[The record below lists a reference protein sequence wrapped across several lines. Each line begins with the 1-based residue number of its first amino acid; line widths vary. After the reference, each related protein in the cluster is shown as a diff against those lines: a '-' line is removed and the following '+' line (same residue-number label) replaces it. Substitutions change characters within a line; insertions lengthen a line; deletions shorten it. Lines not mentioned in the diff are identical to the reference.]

1 MDKIYEVLKKVREI
15 SPLVHHITNWVTISD
30 CANIVKVFGG
40 SPVMTH
46 AREEAA
52 DMTSIADAV
61 VINVGTLD
69 NNILEAMQQQAMS
82 AANQKGIPTVIDAVG
97 VGATKYRND
106 KIKEL
111 LQYKV
116 AVLKGN
122 ASEIASTAGIG
133 VSTKDVDSG
142 KVSGDIIQIAKSL
155 ACERGC
161 IVVVTGEKDICTDGV
176 SVVTIKN
183 GSPMMSQIVGMGCM
197 AGSVVGTFCAV
208 EDSYLFASV
217 AGLVCFE
224 IAAENADTTSEGP

>member
-1 MDKIYEVLKKVREI
+1 
-15 SPLVHHITNWVTISD
+15 
-30 CANIVKVFGG
+30 
-40 SPVMTH
+40 MTH
-46 AREEAA
+46 ACEEAA

-61 VINVGTLD
+61 VINIGTLD
-69 NNILEAMQQQAMS
+69 NNILEAMQQAMS
-82 AANQKGIPTVIDAVG
+82 AANQKGIPIVIDAVG

-133 VSTKDVDSG
+133 VSTKGVDSG

-155 ACERGC
+155 AYERGC
-161 IVVVTGEKDICTDGV
+161 VVVVTGEKDICTDGS

-208 EDSYLFASV
+208 EDNYLFASV

-224 IAAENADTTSEGP
+224 IAAENADAMSEGPGTFKVKMFDKIGALSATSIDKMKKLEEIK